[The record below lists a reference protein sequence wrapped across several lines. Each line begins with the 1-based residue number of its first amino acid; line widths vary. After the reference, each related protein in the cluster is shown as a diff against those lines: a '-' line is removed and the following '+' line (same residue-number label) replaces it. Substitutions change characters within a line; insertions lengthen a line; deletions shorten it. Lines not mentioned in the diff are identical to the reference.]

1 MLQLVNGTPT
11 ASSANIRLAD
21 SAGRASMQLLQAFNA
36 VGELIKKKKLPAAV
50 CLLKPTFGNCLGA
63 EGKESAGLEPLSKTL
78 PVWSF
83 QIQDEE
89 PQKPPAASLQAGSRG
104 LKWGVNKTVTVGCPK
119 ALSAYK
125 CPWRTYFQSRFRRC
139 ADGVLKHPD
148 TLY

>member
-78 PVWSF
+78 PV
-83 QIQDEE
+83 
-89 PQKPPAASLQAGSRG
+89 
-104 LKWGVNKTVTVGCPK
+104 
-119 ALSAYK
+119 
-125 CPWRTYFQSRFRRC
+125 
-139 ADGVLKHPD
+139 
-148 TLY
+148 